1 MNRKEWL
8 IFGLGGI
15 AVSLMAIFTIL
26 ASNIAETLFE
36 QLFSRWTEQTIW
48 ITPIGFIVI
57 AWIIK
62 RFAPEAEGGG
72 VSQTLTAL
80 RDDYILYNRYL
91 SLPALL
97 GKFLLIPGYLIGA
110 SMGYEGP
117 IVQMGAVVMV
127 QIARYFQIT
136 RQDLLRLAIMAGGG
150 AGLAAAFGAPLSG
163 IIFTIEELHEKNLSA
178 FSYAVLTTILISGLL
193 CEIVLG
199 HYIYLGHVVNEL
211 DINFQGLLGY
221 SMIPLCGIIGGYTGV
236 FFAKSIVGLS
246 KWLRQRKIP
255 WFILAGITG
264 LMVMGLNF
272 SSMGEIAG
280 SGQNTV
286 RDLMNHM
293 DVLSFYALL
302 KALATLATFIS
313 GIPTGLFTPSL
324 AIGAGIG
331 DILTHLFTSVQP
343 EYLILLMMTGFLCGS
358 LQAPLTSFAIVM
370 EISGLILF

>member
-1 MNRKEWL
+1 MLLVLWR
-8 IFGLGGI
+8 FH
-15 AVSLMAIFTIL
+15 TIL

-178 FSYAVLTTILISGLL
+178 F
-193 CEIVLG
+193 
-199 HYIYLGHVVNEL
+199 
-211 DINFQGLLGY
+211 
-221 SMIPLCGIIGGYTGV
+221 
-236 FFAKSIVGLS
+236 
-246 KWLRQRKIP
+246 
-255 WFILAGITG
+255 
-264 LMVMGLNF
+264 LM
-272 SSMGEIAG
+272 
-280 SGQNTV
+280 Q
-286 RDLMNHM
+286 
-293 DVLSFYALL
+293 Y
-302 KALATLATFIS
+302 
-313 GIPTGLFTPSL
+313 
-324 AIGAGIG
+324 
-331 DILTHLFTSVQP
+331 
-343 EYLILLMMTGFLCGS
+343 
-358 LQAPLTSFAIVM
+358 
-370 EISGLILF
+370 